1 MRIVVSGGG
10 TGGHIYPALAMIRE
24 LEGRI
29 PCEVLYIGTENG
41 LEADI
46 VRRAGIPFESI
57 EISGIRRSLSFENVK
72 TGIRFVKS
80 VLRVRKLLKAFRPD
94 VVVGTGG
101 FVCGPVLYTAAKM
114 GYPTLVHEQN
124 SLPGIT
130 NKFLARY
137 VDRVALSFKGS
148 GHHFGKNEGKT
159 VLIGNPRGSEVAE
172 LEIDPVQEKAKYG
185 FSEDRPLIVV
195 YGGSRGASPINDA
208 VIEMIPLLKE
218 LDVSL
223 LFVTGQVH
231 FDDVERT
238 LKDLPERFQL
248 RPFVY
253 DLPKILKASDLVI
266 SRSGASTLAELTTL
280 GLPSIL
286 IPSPYVTENHQEVNA
301 SSLVEAGASILVREK
316 ELTGKSL
323 FDATARALSDKEAMS
338 RAALSLG
345 LPDAASRLVDELL
358 KISRNASKH

>member
-24 LEGRI
+24 IERRM

-72 TGIRFVKS
+72 TGIRFLKS
-80 VLRVRKLLKAFRPD
+80 VTRVRKMLRKFNPD
-94 VVVGTGG
+94 IVVGTGG

-114 GYPTLVHEQN
+114 GYKTLVHEQN

-148 GHHFGKNEGKT
+148 GHHFGKNEVKT
-159 VLIGNPRGSEVAE
+159 VLIGNPRASEVAD
-172 LEIDPVQEKAKYG
+172 LQVDPVIERQRYG
-185 FSEDRPLIVV
+185 FEEGRPLVVV
-195 YGGSRGASPINDA
+195 YGGSRGAPAINQA
-208 VIEMIPLLKE
+208 IIEMMPKFIQM
-218 LDVSL
+218 DWSM

-231 FDDVERT
+231 FEEITRQIGTV
-238 LKDLPERFQL
+238 PERIQL

-253 DLPKILKASDLVI
+253 DLPNILKASQLVI

-301 SSLVEAGASILVREK
+301 SSLVETGASLLVREA
-316 ELTGKSL
+316 ELTGETL
-323 FDATARALSDKEAMS
+323 FDACKTALANQEAMS
-338 RAALSLG
+338 QAAFALG
-345 LPDAASRLVDELL
+345 MPNASSDLVDELNRL
-358 KISRNASKH
+358 IQQKN

>member
-24 LEGRI
+24 IERRM

-72 TGIRFVKS
+72 TGIRFLKS
-80 VLRVRKLLKAFRPD
+80 VARVRKILRKFNPD

-114 GYPTLVHEQN
+114 GYKTLVHEQN

-148 GHHFGKNEGKT
+148 GHYFGKNEGKT
-159 VLIGNPRGSEVAE
+159 VLIGNPRASEVAD
-172 LEIDPVQEKAKYG
+172 LQVDPIAERQRYG
-185 FSEDRPLIVV
+185 FEEGRPLVVV
-195 YGGSRGASPINDA
+195 YGGSRGAPAINQA
-208 VIEMIPLLKE
+208 IIEMMPKFIQM
-218 LDVSL
+218 DWSM

-231 FDDVERT
+231 FDDITQQLGTV
-238 LKDLPERFQL
+238 PERIQL

-253 DLPKILKASDLVI
+253 DLPNILKASQLVI

-301 SSLVEAGASILVREK
+301 TSLVETGASLLVRET
-316 ELTGKSL
+316 ELTGETL
-323 FDATARALSDKEAMS
+323 FKACQTAIEKQTEMSEAAFALGM
-338 RAALSLG
+338 
-345 LPDAASRLVDELL
+345 PHAASDLVDELNRL
-358 KISRNASKH
+358 IQAKN

>member
-1 MRIVVSGGG
+1 MKIVVSGGG

-24 LEGRI
+24 LEERM

-80 VLRVRKLLKAFRPD
+80 VRRVRRLLRQFQPD
-94 VVVGTGG
+94 IVVGTGG

-114 GYPTLVHEQN
+114 GFKTLVHEQN

-148 GHHFGKNEGKT
+148 GHHFGKNEAKT
-159 VLIGNPRGSEVAE
+159 VLIGNPRASEVAE
-172 LEIDPVQEKAKYG
+172 LNINPLEERQRFG
-185 FSEDRPLIVV
+185 FEEVRPLIVI
-195 YGGSRGASPINDA
+195 YGGSRGAPAINEA
-208 VIEMIPLLKE
+208 VVDMMPKVEQAGW
-218 LDVSL
+218 SL
-223 LFVTGQVH
+223 LFVTGQIHYDTIVSR
-231 FDDVERT
+231 VGSV
-238 LKDLPERFQL
+238 PERIQL

-253 DLPKILKASDLVI
+253 DLPNILKASQLVI

-280 GLPSIL
+280 GLPSVL

-301 SSLVEAGASILVREK
+301 SSLVETGASLLIREQ
-316 ELTGKSL
+316 ELTGDRL
-323 FDATARALSDKEAMS
+323 FDACEKALAQQQTMS
-338 RAALSLG
+338 EAALALG
-345 LPDAASRLVDELL
+345 MPNASRDLVDELL
-358 KISRNASKH
+358 RLTAQKN

>member
-1 MRIVVSGGG
+1 MKIVVSGGG

-24 LEGRI
+24 LEERM

-80 VLRVRKLLKAFRPD
+80 VRRVRRLLRQFQPD
-94 VVVGTGG
+94 IVVGTGG

-114 GYPTLVHEQN
+114 GFKTLVHEQN

-148 GHHFGKNEGKT
+148 GHHFGKNEAKT
-159 VLIGNPRGSEVAE
+159 VLIGNPRASEVAE
-172 LEIDPVQEKAKYG
+172 LNINPLEERQRFG
-185 FSEDRPLIVV
+185 FEEGCPLIVI
-195 YGGSRGASPINDA
+195 YGGSRGAPAINEA
-208 VIEMIPLLKE
+208 VVDMMPKVEQAGW
-218 LDVSL
+218 SL
-223 LFVTGQVH
+223 LFVTGQIHYDTIVSR
-231 FDDVERT
+231 VGSV
-238 LKDLPERFQL
+238 PERIQL

-253 DLPKILKASDLVI
+253 DLPNILKASQLVI

-280 GLPSIL
+280 GLPSVL

-301 SSLVEAGASILVREK
+301 SSLVETGASLLIREQ
-316 ELTGKSL
+316 ELTGDRL
-323 FDATARALSDKEAMS
+323 FDACEKALAQQQTMS
-338 RAALSLG
+338 EAALALG
-345 LPDAASRLVDELL
+345 MPNASRDLVDELL
-358 KISRNASKH
+358 RLTAQKN

>member
-24 LEGRI
+24 IERRM
-29 PCEVLYIGTENG
+29 PCDVLYIGTENG

-72 TGIRFVKS
+72 TGIRFLKS
-80 VLRVRKLLKAFRPD
+80 VVRVRKLLRDFEPD
-94 VVVGTGG
+94 IVVGTGG

-114 GYPTLVHEQN
+114 GYKTLVHEQN

-148 GHHFGKNEGKT
+148 GHHFGKNEAKT
-159 VLIGNPRGSEVAE
+159 ILIGNPRASEVAL
-172 LEIDPVQEKAKYG
+172 LEINPVEERRKYG
-185 FSEDRPLIVV
+185 FEEGRPLIVV
-195 YGGSRGASPINDA
+195 YGGSRGAPAINQA
-208 VIEMIPLLKE
+208 VVEMIPRLE
-218 LDVSL
+218 NTDWSL

-231 FDDVERT
+231 YET
-238 LKDLPERFQL
+238 IKAQLGTLPERIQL
-248 RPFVY
+248 RPFIY
-253 DLPKILKASDLVI
+253 DLPWILKASQLVI

-301 SSLVEAGASILVREK
+301 SSLVETGASLLVREK
-316 ELTGKSL
+316 ELTGDRL
-323 FDATARALSDKEAMS
+323 FEACTTAIAEQEAMS
-338 RAALSLG
+338 KASLVLG
-345 LPDAASRLVDELL
+345 MPDAASDLVDELL
-358 KISRNASKH
+358 RLIQQKN

>member
-1 MRIVVSGGG
+1 MKIVVSGGG

-24 LEGRI
+24 LEQRM

-46 VRRAGIPFESI
+46 VRRAGISFESI

-80 VLRVRKLLKAFRPD
+80 VRRVRRLLRQFQPD
-94 VVVGTGG
+94 IVVGTGG

-114 GYPTLVHEQN
+114 GFKTLVHEQN

-148 GHHFGKNEGKT
+148 GHHFGKNEAKT
-159 VLIGNPRGSEVAE
+159 VLIGNPRASEVAE
-172 LEIDPVQEKAKYG
+172 LNINPLEERQRFG
-185 FSEDRPLIVV
+185 FEEGSPLIVI
-195 YGGSRGASPINDA
+195 YGGSRGAPAINEA
-208 VIEMIPLLKE
+208 VVDMMPKVEQAGW
-218 LDVSL
+218 SL
-223 LFVTGQVH
+223 LFVTGQIHYDTIVSR
-231 FDDVERT
+231 VGSV
-238 LKDLPERFQL
+238 PERIQL

-253 DLPKILKASDLVI
+253 DLPNILKASQLVI

-280 GLPSIL
+280 GLPSVL

-301 SSLVEAGASILVREK
+301 SSLVETGASLLIREQ
-316 ELTGKSL
+316 ELTGDRL
-323 FDATARALSDKEAMS
+323 FEACEKALAQQQMMS
-338 RAALSLG
+338 EAALALG
-345 LPDAASRLVDELL
+345 MPNASRDLVDELL
-358 KISRNASKH
+358 RLTAQKN

>member
-1 MRIVVSGGG
+1 MKIVVSGGG

-24 LEGRI
+24 LEKRM

-80 VLRVRKLLKAFRPD
+80 VRRVRRLLRQFQPD
-94 VVVGTGG
+94 IVVGTGG

-114 GYPTLVHEQN
+114 GFKTLAHEQN

-148 GHHFGKNEGKT
+148 GHHFGKNEAKT
-159 VLIGNPRGSEVAE
+159 VLIGNPRASEVAE
-172 LEIDPVQEKAKYG
+172 LNINPLEERQRFG
-185 FSEDRPLIVV
+185 FEEGRPLIVI
-195 YGGSRGASPINDA
+195 YGGSRGAPAINEA
-208 VIEMIPLLKE
+208 VVDMMPKVEQAGW
-218 LDVSL
+218 SL
-223 LFVTGQVH
+223 LFVTGQIHYDTIVSR
-231 FDDVERT
+231 VGSV
-238 LKDLPERFQL
+238 PERIQL

-253 DLPKILKASDLVI
+253 DLPNILKASQLVI

-280 GLPSIL
+280 GLPSVL

-301 SSLVEAGASILVREK
+301 SSLVETGASLLIREQ
-316 ELTGKSL
+316 ELTGDRL
-323 FDATARALSDKEAMS
+323 FEACEKALAQQQTMS
-338 RAALSLG
+338 EAALALG
-345 LPDAASRLVDELL
+345 MPNASRDLVDELL
-358 KISRNASKH
+358 RLTAQKN